1 MTVDGLVEG
10 GGRLGI
16 GAAHLGAGLFGR
28 EHPDHARAGGISFAL
43 PGGDLALE
51 LGAVVDAPIQA
62 LSLEHAD
69 LDLDHVEPARVLGR
83 VMELQPPQDAV
94 CLRGRKG
101 LVERA
106 PRVGGEIVLDD
117 PDALGFR
124 EVHVD
129 ELAQTLGIV
138 LPRAPLGH
146 AHLAP
151 RPVRIHGHEQ
161 VERAVAAVLV
171 IDAPDVP
178 RRCRDRLAHLAD
190 QLNGALVEAD
200 HRTRRIRRLGVEI
213 EHVLH
218 AGHVLAID
226 LRHAP
231 HLLAPRL
238 ELVLGQAPAHGLA
251 REAAVIGEAHHLAGE
266 ELDGPASPAL
276 GRAGACGGDQQRFLV
291 AGQLALG
298 TGTGLLGE
306 RLVEIAFHEAAPGP
320 VDGRAADAKALGY
333 GVVRQSGIGCEQD
346 LSALELA
353 GRMPAAAQQRL
364 ELDALG
370 FAQVDPVAYVHR
382 ASPLREAQMNRS
394 RGDVCENLH
403 RPAGSVPGLHR
414 CLHPRDRPTSGR
426 ERHPAPLRGQPAVRA
441 PDGAHA
447 GAARAHPPP
456 AGGGAQHRGAPRPRA
471 PARAMPPRTRQIL
484 CAEELVRSLTPPA
497 RRPAYLERGW
507 SGRGSLTRVP
517 GRRDAVLEAKL
528 DALRELLEA
537 ERRLSD
543 ELRADRDA
551 WREQAGRLALPA
563 PVETRRSW
571 WRRLRAS

>member
-16 GAAHLGAGLFGR
+16 GAAHLGAGFFGR
-28 EHPDHARAGGISFAL
+28 EHPVHTRAHAISFAL

-83 VMELQPPQDAV
+83 VMELQPPQDAM

-117 PDALGFR
+117 PDARGFR
-124 EVHVD
+124 VVHVD

-178 RRCRDRLAHLAD
+178 RRCRDRLTHLAD

-200 HRTRRIRRLGVEI
+200 HRTGRIKRLGVEI

-226 LRHAP
+226 LWHAP
-231 HLLAPRL
+231 HLLAPLL

-266 ELDGPASPAL
+266 QLDGPAGATL
-276 GRAGACGGDQQRFLV
+276 RRAGARGRDQKRFLM
-291 AGQLALG
+291 AGQLALR

-306 RLVEIAFHEAAPGP
+306 RLLEVAFHEAPLGP
-320 VDGRAADAKALGY
+320 VDGRSADAQALGD
-333 GVVRQSGIGCEQD
+333 GVVRHSGIGSEQD
-346 LSALELA
+346 LGALELA
-353 GRMPAAAQQRL
+353 GCMPAAAQQGL
-364 ELDALG
+364 ELTALG
-370 FAQVDPVAYVHR
+370 FVQLDPVAYVHR

-394 RGDVCENLH
+394 CGDVRENLY
-403 RPAGSVPGLHR
+403 RAAGSVPGLYR
-414 CLHPRDRPTSGR
+414 RLHPRPRPAPGR
-426 ERHPAPLRGQPAVRA
+426 ERYAAPLRGQPAVCA
-441 PDGAHA
+441 PDGAYA
-447 GAARAHPPP
+447 GAPRARPPP
-456 AGGGAQHRGAPRPRA
+456 AGRGAQHRGAPRPRG
-471 PARAMPPRTRQIL
+471 PACPTPPRTGQIL
-484 CAEELVRSLTPPA
+484 CAGELAARARA
-497 RRPAYLERGW
+497 RRP
-507 SGRGSLTRVP
+507 
-517 GRRDAVLEAKL
+517 
-528 DALRELLEA
+528 
-537 ERRLSD
+537 
-543 ELRADRDA
+543 
-551 WREQAGRLALPA
+551 
-563 PVETRRSW
+563 
-571 WRRLRAS
+571 